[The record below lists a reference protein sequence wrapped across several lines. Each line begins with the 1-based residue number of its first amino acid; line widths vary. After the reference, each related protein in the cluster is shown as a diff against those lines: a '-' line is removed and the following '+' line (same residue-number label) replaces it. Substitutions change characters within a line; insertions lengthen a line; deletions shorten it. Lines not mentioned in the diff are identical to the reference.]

1 LGDSTEIQIHNKHVK
16 YRRKEKEEKENP
28 VHNDRLQIPQVR
40 GKAAAIS
47 LSLSLSLSLAL
58 SLSGSQ

>member
-1 LGDSTEIQIHNKHVK
+1 LGDSTEIQIHNNHVK
-16 YRRKEKEEKENP
+16 YRRKEKEEEEENP

-47 LSLSLSLSLAL
+47 LSISLSR
-58 SLSGSQ
+58 SQ